1 MKVHEAIARLKS
13 DIHTLSTI
21 IPTTENIE
29 QLLLRK
35 RHLEARKLILKTYET
50 VQPEAEILVADFDL
64 LITLN

>member
-1 MKVHEAIARLKS
+1 MLVKEAIAILKS

-21 IPTTENIE
+21 IPATENIE

-50 VQPEAEILVADFDL
+50 VNPESEIIVADFDL